1 MMTMMASLWVGHL
14 EVILQIETAVEKEKV
29 VVMVTN
35 QWVGRLEVILQIEAS
50 AAAEEEEEVVV
61 VVVVVLSLTMGR
73 LEIESVVKE
82 DGEVVAERDYLNS
95 LLRR

>member
-1 MMTMMASLWVGHL
+1 MA
-14 EVILQIETAVEKEKV
+14 AVLVSVEE
-29 VVMVTN
+29 
-35 QWVGRLEVILQIEAS
+35 
-50 AAAEEEEEVVV
+50 EEEEEVVV